1 MPGEGPND
9 AEAAIPM
16 RNLVLP
22 LCVVQNLSYGS
33 GCGV

>member
-1 MPGEGPND
+1 MLGEGLID
-9 AEAAIPM
+9 VEAAIPM

-33 GCGV
+33 GRGV